1 VKITDPMDPN
11 RKSNHIM
18 IPRNTAIPY
27 EATQRFVTTSP
38 NQQRVHVYVLEGE
51 VADPDACTQVG
62 EFQIVGLPAGLPAG
76 SPVDVT
82 YSYDNN
88 GRIQCKAVEVTG
100 QKAANIEINRGQG
113 LDSKG
118 VDSFQQIAQNYH
130 VE

>member
-1 VKITDPMDPN
+1 MDPN

-51 VADPDACTQVG
+51 VADPEACTQIA
-62 EFQIVGLPAGLPAG
+62 EFQIVGLPPGLPAG

-88 GRIQCKAVEVTG
+88 GRIQCTAVELTG
-100 QKAANIEINRGQG
+100 KKAANIEIIRSQG
-113 LDSKG
+113 LDAKG
-118 VDSFQQIAQNYH
+118 VDSFEAIARDYH